1 MKSLAIDFL
10 ENFEINT
17 NIKYSNRELL
27 TSYRLKKDINA
38 RNELI
43 INNMGLVYKAAKK
56 RSNVNSSFAFE
67 DLVQEGVIGMM
78 KGIEKFDLNKNTSF
92 STYIYYWITHQMD
105 RAIMN
110 NGRLIRLPAHIWE
123 KVNQI
128 NQIENENQS
137 LNKEINPNSVPEE
150 IKMDEK
156 LYNDINFYRKTY
168 NSFVSLNTTINLD
181 NEDSYVELQDFIPSD
196 EPSIEEIIVEKDL
209 KENLNKA
216 LNTLS
221 PREKEILAL
230 RFGFNDNEP
239 KTLEEIGEKYHL
251 TRERIRQIESKAIN
265 KIKCSSNKNILQEYL
280 SCP

>member
-10 ENFEINT
+10 ENFEIRT
-17 NIKYSNRELL
+17 NIKFSNRELL
-27 TSYRLKKDINA
+27 TSYKVNKDINA

-43 INNMGLVYKAAKK
+43 TNNMGLIYTAAKK
-56 RSNVNSSFAFE
+56 RTNLNSSFTFE
-67 DLVQEGVIGMM
+67 DLVQEGVIGMI

-110 NGRLIRLPAHIWE
+110 NGRLIRLPAHICE

-137 LNKEINPNSVPEE
+137 LNKEISPKCIHEE
-150 IKMDEK
+150 VKMNEK
-156 LYNDINFYRKTY
+156 QYNDINYYRKTY
-168 NSFVSLNTTINLD
+168 YSFVSLNTTMNLD

-196 EPSIEEIIVEKDL
+196 EPSIEEITVEEDL

-221 PREKEILAL
+221 PREKEILEL

>member
-10 ENFEINT
+10 ENCEINT